1 MIIDYLSMKNH
12 QMSVIVNSSITNFN
26 QSTDIDYSE
35 IGKAK
40 QAYGPMAPGFQK
52 LWAISKKYGPW
63 Q

>member
-1 MIIDYLSMKNH
+1 VYQAEANWDNL
-12 QMSVIVNSSITNFN
+12 NFN
-26 QSTDIDYSE
+26 LTLLLPTFSHQALAE

-40 QAYGPMAPGFQK
+40 QAYGPMAPAGFQK